1 MIRRT
6 KSFLFL
12 FSVFV
17 LISLTACSR
26 EDDTS
31 LPPTLGE
38 KALSGTIENWT
49 GETATLAAIT
59 ENPRM
64 SGFVTLTEASINPD
78 GSFNITL
85 PGADEMADKL
95 RTNDRFRGLC
105 TSNDETGTVEVIP
118 SSFEVSHLFML
129 VFASGDAESPIGEI
143 AYRER
148 SDSERSGFSVSQLYV
163 GSDATV
169 KGTCTYTVFNEDDE
183 QVAITDAYDLELKT
197 GWNDII
203 SSYSESEDGLS
214 ASTLLSTGAIP
225 EGGGWRYASLD
236 FE

>member
-148 SDSERSGFSVSQLYV
+148 SERSGFSVSQLYV
-163 GSDATV
+163 
-169 KGTCTYTVFNEDDE
+169 
-183 QVAITDAYDLELKT
+183 
-197 GWNDII
+197 
-203 SSYSESEDGLS
+203 
-214 ASTLLSTGAIP
+214 
-225 EGGGWRYASLD
+225 
-236 FE
+236 